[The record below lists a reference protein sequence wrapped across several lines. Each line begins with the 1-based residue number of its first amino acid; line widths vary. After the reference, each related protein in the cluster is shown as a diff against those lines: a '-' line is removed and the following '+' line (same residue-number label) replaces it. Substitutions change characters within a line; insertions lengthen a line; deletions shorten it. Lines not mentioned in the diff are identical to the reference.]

1 VFLRNRVVENI
12 DAISVIGTGG
22 PYDPVKI
29 GMADHI
35 ARYEDATLRFVHLV
49 APDALPAQVDVIRKY
64 HERLGAVLTV
74 PWDDLIRPTED
85 LVSTLTELS
94 RGANLIILGAP
105 SHRFHVVTDLADRIG
120 EAVDCP
126 ALLVHTPL
134 LEKPNAMVRAVQWF
148 IS

>member
-12 DAISVIGTGG
+12 DTISVLGTGG

-35 ARYEDATLRFVHLV
+35 ARYEDAAIRFVHLI
-49 APDALPAQVDVIRKY
+49 APDAPSAQVDAIREY

-94 RGANLIILGAP
+94 RGANLVILGAP
-105 SHRFHVVTDLADRIG
+105 THRFHVVTDLADRIS

-126 ALLVHTPL
+126 ALLVHTPF
-134 LEKPNAMVRAVQWF
+134 LEKPNVVVRAVQWF